1 VKTWKIFSIIGASM
15 IVMVAVTIYYFID
28 IKEYDTQDAA
38 VEKIVDEK
46 FEIELPEDEDSGQ
59 EIVAE
64 GEDSE
69 SEEPN
74 KEGLTAS
81 AETKTETSTS
91 GSSEAV
97 TTKPSTP
104 VKPSAASIIEKY
116 RPSFNSLESQ
126 ATVKLDNLLAY
137 AFSEYKG
144 KKTDGEEISYFY
156 FYNKYNS
163 AAKKLE
169 GSTDSSFYVI
179 YNALVSELEQH
190 GYSAKEAQ
198 SIKDHYEGLKKERRN
213 AIVNKAKA
221 QLGV

>member
-15 IVMVAVTIYYFID
+15 IVMVAATIYYFID

-38 VEKIVDEK
+38 VEKIVEEK
-46 FEIELPEDEDSGQ
+46 FDIELPEEVNEESGQ
-59 EIVAE
+59 DEVADADPE
-64 GEDSE
+64 T
-69 SEEPN
+69 EEPD

-81 AETKTETSTS
+81 AETETNTS
-91 GSSEAV
+91 GSSDPV
-97 TTKPSTP
+97 TTKPIKP
-104 VKPSAASIIEKY
+104 AKPSAASIIEKY
-116 RPSFNSLESQ
+116 RPSFNSLQSQ

-144 KKTDGEEISYFY
+144 KKADGEEISYFY

-169 GSTDSSFYVI
+169 DSTDASFYVI
-179 YNALVSELEQH
+179 YNALVSELDDH

-198 SIKDHYEGLKKERRN
+198 SIKDHYESLKTERRN